1 MRNRLLIWVSL
12 VIGVFISSQ
21 QGYAMLHSSYSV
33 PAKNELLAPDSSSTI
48 QTLLPTLQWKK
59 QAVTSYTINVY
70 RDIALTDTIKVI
82 TVLDTIYR
90 FDEHLDFN
98 TTYYWYVTATGGA
111 TTPSN
116 VWTFKTF
123 LPQTTLS
130 YPFDKYDS
138 IVKPDSL
145 IWNRVNGVS
154 QYNLQVSSDSMFS
167 RDFVVFAQ
175 GLTYHKYPTTLLEK
189 NRQLYWRVQA
199 VIGNKTSTWSPY
211 RSLLVRD
218 PKIKQVLPDSAGI
231 VNKSF
236 LALLWN
242 AVEGANYYTVVVSHF
257 SNLSSPFLTVSNVQ
271 NPFYVLQGLE
281 QNTQYFWGIT
291 AHTDVGVFPSTTWSF
306 SNLSKSVLFQPANGQ
321 KNMSKQIAFEWKRNG
336 GRTGRSFFQISDKPD
351 FSNLFLDI
359 PGTID
364 TFYQYDGSFILNQ
377 NVTYYWRVRQLIG
390 ADTSLWSDTWRFT
403 VGTLLP
409 TTPLFPYDNSKG
421 IPLDTTIEW
430 GFKEDADSY
439 VLRIATNPDFSPVV
453 FEQSFDVKT
462 TKASLQQLGHNKLYY
477 WQIRSRKDGEL
488 SPWSETKRF
497 LTIMDKP
504 KSLQPANNAVVAP
517 YFLTMSWLPV
527 GGAERYHI
535 QIAFDSSMTN
545 LVVDDANLTQ
555 RQFQLSVLKPET
567 TYYWRV
573 QSVSTQNVG
582 QWSNIQSFKT
592 STPSSVV
599 DDNSIIEPYPNPAS
613 SSQRI
618 QIVIPNDQQF
628 QQAILRDLAGKEIGT
643 FKTNTIDLPSLPIG
657 LYFIE
662 ILTSTQSYTKPLHII
677 K

>member
-1 MRNRLLIWVSL
+1 VIISTTQNYAYSL
-12 VIGVFISSQ
+12 H
-21 QGYAMLHSSYSV
+21 YLNV
-33 PAKNELLAPDSSSTI
+33 PTKNELIAPDSSSTI
-48 QTLLPTLQWKK
+48 QVLLPVLQWKK
-59 QAVTSYTINVY
+59 QAVTSYTLHVY
-70 RDIALTDTIKVI
+70 RDISLTDTIKVI

-123 LPQTTLS
+123 FPQITLS

-145 IWNRVNGVS
+145 IWNKVNGVS
-154 QYNLQVSSDSMFS
+154 QYNIQVSLDSMFS
-167 RDFVVFAQ
+167 RDFIVFAQ
-175 GLTYHKYPTTLLEK
+175 GLNYNKYPTNSLEK
-189 NRQLYWRVQA
+189 NRILFWRVQG

-211 RSLLVRD
+211 RSMVVKD
-218 PKIKQVLPDSAGI
+218 PKIKQLLPDSAGI

-242 AVEGANYYTVVVSHF
+242 PVEGANYYTVVVSHF
-257 SNLSSPFLTVSNVQ
+257 SNLSAPFLTVSNVQ

-291 AHTDVGVFPSTTWSF
+291 AHTDVGVFPSSTWCF
-306 SNLSKSVLFQPANGQ
+306 SNLSKSVLFQPQNGQ
-321 KNMSKQIAFEWKRNG
+321 KNLSKQIGFQWKRNG
-336 GRTGRSFFQISDKPD
+336 GRTGRSFFQISDKLD
-351 FSNLFLDI
+351 FSSLLLDI

-377 NVTYYWRVRQLIG
+377 NLTYFWRVRQLIG
-390 ADTSLWSDTWRFT
+390 NDTSLWSDTWRFT
-403 VGTLLP
+403 IGTLLP
-409 TTPLFPYDNSKG
+409 TTPLFPEDNSRG
-421 IPLDTTIEW
+421 VRLDTTIVW

-439 VLRIATNPDFSPVV
+439 VLRIATNPEFFPLLY
-453 FEQSFDVKT
+453 ERSFDVNT
-462 TKASLQQLGHNKLYY
+462 TSASLQQLSHNKVYF
-477 WQIRSRKDGEL
+477 WQIRSRKDDEL
-488 SPWSETKRF
+488 SSWSQTKNF

-504 KSLQPANNAVVAP
+504 KSFFPMNKATVLP
-517 YFLTMSWLPV
+517 YFLTMSWSPV

-535 QIAFDSSMTN
+535 QISEDSTMTN
-545 LVVDDANLTQ
+545 LIVNNPNLSQ
-555 RQFQLSVLKPET
+555 RQFEFKGLIAET

-573 QSVSTQNVG
+573 QSTSTQNTG
-582 QWSNIQSFKT
+582 QWSEVQSFTT
-592 STPSSVV
+592 SKPSSIESE
-599 DDNSIIEPYPNPAS
+599 NSTSVEIYPNPAGV
-613 SSQRI
+613 SQRI
-618 QIVIPNDQQF
+618 QIVLPNDQIF
-628 QQAILRDLAGKEIGT
+628 RTAILRDLAGKELGRFLST
-643 FKTNTIDLPSLPIG
+643 TIEIPSLPTG

-662 ILTSTQSYTKPLHII
+662 INTTTSSYTKQLHIS